1 MNQAM
6 KLEEL
11 RELFLTAPESEA
23 ARILAVTCSFVLVT
37 VVLWLVYR
45 GVLREE
51 YTPIWM
57 GVAFALVV
65 VSLRLDLLNKLTRAI
80 GGWTP
85 SSTIFFLGEVFLVVI
100 CLNYAVRLSRTSV
113 QMKNLAQEIALLR
126 VMVDQGASRRESEVP
141 AEDVS

>member
-11 RELFLTAPESEA
+11 RELFLTAPESET